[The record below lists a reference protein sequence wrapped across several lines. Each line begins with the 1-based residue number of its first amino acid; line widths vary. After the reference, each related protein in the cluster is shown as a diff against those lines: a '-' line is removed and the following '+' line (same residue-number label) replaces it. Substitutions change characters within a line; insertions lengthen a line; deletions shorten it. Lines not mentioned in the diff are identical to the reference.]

1 MDTYLSFAMLSGLFW
16 TAVYVLIIIKGFKD
30 KSYGMPLFCLAL
42 NISWELIYSLVIPN
56 QGAQRWINLIWFI
69 FDIVLVIQVL
79 LYWKKDF
86 PDLKGKVFY
95 PIYSLIMVTAF
106 LGVLTMQLDFSNDL
120 FFHQREHILGM
131 GRAYSAF
138 MMNLF
143 MSIIFVVFLYQRKST
158 RGQSIYI
165 GIFKLLGTLFADIPF
180 IITPYVIDSNPAHPG
195 TPAAGEMMWPYFYA
209 FILIF
214 DLIYIVQF
222 YVQAKKEGI
231 NPFKLV

>member
-1 MDTYLSFAMLSGLFW
+1 MDTYLFFALLSGLSW
-16 TAVYVLIIIKGFKD
+16 TAVYVLIIRKGFKD
-30 KSYGMPLFCLAL
+30 KSYGMPIFCLAL

-56 QGAQRWINLIWFI
+56 QGAQRWINLVWFF
-69 FDIVLVIQVL
+69 FDIILIIQVI

-86 PDLKGKVFY
+86 PDLNWKVFY
-95 PIYSLIMVTAF
+95 SLFSLIILTSF
-106 LGVLTMQLDFSNDL
+106 LGILTMQLDFSNAE

-138 MMNLF
+138 LMNLI
-143 MSIIFVVFLYQRKST
+143 MSILFVVFLYQRKST

-165 GIFKLLGTLFADIPF
+165 GILKLLGTVFADIPF
-180 IITPYVIDSNPAHPG
+180 IITPYVEGANLAHPG
-195 TPAAGEMMWPYFYA
+195 TPATGEWMWPYFYA

-222 YVQAKKEGI
+222 ALQAKKEGK
-231 NPFKLV
+231 NPFKII